1 MVQQVDRGVMTAADT
16 HNQGSAGSAKSSTGS
31 VHHVHTK
38 KSSNIIP
45 DKRKILCELLVQ
57 LAKVGTANK
66 QAIIRIYA
74 CTFTY
79 LMISVGAIC

>member
-57 LAKVGTANK
+57 LAKVGRLYK
-66 QAIIRIYA
+66 QAVIRIYA
-74 CTFTY
+74 CTLLF
-79 LMISVGAIC
+79 I